1 MTEYATEEE
10 IHNAWLAL
18 IHFLLAG
25 DKLNAGIAAQKWLDM
40 QAQKKGEVE

>member
-25 DKLNAGIAAQKWLDM
+25 DKLNADIAASKWLEL
-40 QAQKKGEVE
+40 QARKKGNE